1 LNKPKIAVL
10 IDWYLPGTKAGGPV
24 RSVYSLVNLL
34 KPYFEFYIVTSDKDL
49 GCTES
54 YKEITSDKLFEK
66 EGIYYYF
73 FSSEK
78 LKSKNMLGVIK
89 QIDPALIYLNSFW
102 SFHFSISIV
111 NIKNN
116 FALEIPILLAP
127 RGMLGKGALGL
138 KSLKKRLF
146 LLLAKTLGWYKVI
159 LFHAT
164 QKQEEADI
172 KAKFPY
178 AKIQIAPNI
187 NSSPVLSNTSVKA
200 SKKIRLFFLSRVS
213 EIKNLHFALELLRE
227 IPPQYAIEY
236 DIFGNIEHESY
247 WAICKSI
254 IASLPAHV
262 QVSYKGEIP
271 FHEVQHVISSY
282 HFLLMPTLNENYG
295 HSIVESLLSGCPVI
309 ISDQTPWTDLE
320 ENNAGFSIPL
330 NDRKKF
336 VEAIRYAADMDQSA
350 FSKKSKAAN
359 DYICKKIDLNLV
371 LTQYKTLFNDCIKNR
386 PFNI

>member
-1 LNKPKIAVL
+1 M
-10 IDWYLPGTKAGGPV
+10 

-78 LKSKNMLGVIK
+78 LKSKNMLGVLK

-254 IASLPAHV
+254 IASLPANV